1 MDVCRFAP
9 RASVV
14 RVSPEPDERPRHSL
28 WWRLG
33 TPVVLALS
41 GALLAT
47 SAASSDGTDL
57 RPGRYTDLATL
68 VEDQSREVTA
78 LTDRAAEL
86 NEEISALTEGLG
98 DERVQDLQATIEDL
112 EDPAGLETV
121 TGEGIT
127 VTLEDASRDI
137 MDSSDQDPNR
147 LVVHQQDI
155 QAVVNAM
162 WRAGA
167 EAVTIQGKRIIAT
180 TGIKCSG
187 NTVQLQGLPYSP
199 PYVITAIGDQLDI
212 YAEVQSDDYVE
223 LYRKDSANP
232 EIAVGFEME
241 LVDHA
246 TAPAYDI
253 PVNLTYAVPLN
264 S

>member
-1 MDVCRFAP
+1 MSEEP
-9 RASVV
+9 
-14 RVSPEPDERPRHSL
+14 RVSPTRRA
-28 WWRLG
+28 WRVL
-33 TPVVLALS
+33 TPAVLLLS
-41 GALLAT
+41 GTLFVV
-47 SAASSDGTDL
+47 SAQNSDGTDL
-57 RPGRYTDLATL
+57 RPTRYTDIASI
-68 VEDQSREVTA
+68 V
-78 LTDRAAEL
+78 AAETAEL
-86 NEEISALTEGLG
+86 ERLTAEAARLDGEVAALVKASNERNDNRYNRRI
-98 DERVQDLQATIEDL
+98 ERL
-112 EDPAGLETV
+112 EDP
-121 TGEGIT
+121 TGFTARSGAAVT
-127 VTLEDASRDI
+127 VTLTDAPESVIDTATTSEQ
-137 MDSSDQDPNR
+137 MNDM
-147 LVVHQQDI
+147 VVHQQDI